1 MKKLLN
7 FVIYSFIYLF
17 ILIFSPVIVAIV
29 LTIFLFRN
37 QVSIYFLRLIVYL
50 GIFLIFRV
58 GNKIEIIGRKNIPK
72 GPGILFLSNH
82 QTLIDSFL
90 IALGTLTPWDAF
102 FHQEKLAYNLPEIKN
117 FYYNGFLKTFFRA
130 LKTVPI
136 SRTGTSRR
144 KIEWQVSLFGR
155 LLRHDNL
162 VIFFEGTRTRTGS
175 INDCRIGPAL
185 TIIKEKPRYVVPI
198 LLEGIQPIMPISH
211 GSKINLRI
219 NLGHKGR
226 MIIGEPLNLDKFY
239 EESYSWESA
248 TRQSAELRQLIKE
261 SVENLKNYDDKKS

>member
-7 FVIYSFIYLF
+7 FVIYSLIYLF
-17 ILIFSPVIVAIV
+17 ILIFSPIIVAIV

-37 QVSIYFLRLIVYL
+37 KIAIYFLRLIMYL
-50 GIFLIFRV
+50 IIFLVFKV

-90 IALGTLTPWDAF
+90 IALGTLTPWDVF
-102 FHQEKLAYNLPEIKN
+102 FHQEKLAYNLPEINN
-117 FYYNGFLKTFFRA
+117 FYYNGFLKIFFRA

-155 LLRHDNL
+155 LLHRDNL
-162 VIFFEGTRTRTGS
+162 VIFFEGTRTRTGL
-175 INDCRIGPAL
+175 IGECRIGPAL

-198 LLEGIQPIMPISH
+198 LIEGIQPIMPISH
-211 GSKINLRI
+211 GEKINLRI
-219 NLGHKGR
+219 NFGHKGR
-226 MIIGEPLNLDKFY
+226 MIIGEPLDLDKFY
-239 EESYSWESA
+239 QTSYSFESA
-248 TRQSAELRQLIKE
+248 TQQSVALRQLIKE
-261 SVENLKNYDDKKS
+261 SVENLKNYDQKKS

>member
-7 FVIYSFIYLF
+7 FVIYSFTYLF

-37 QVSIYFLRLIVYL
+37 KVSIYFLRLIMYL
-50 GIFLIFRV
+50 IIFLIFRV

-72 GPGILFLSNH
+72 GKGILFLSNH

-90 IALGTLTPWDAF
+90 IALGTVTPWDAF

-130 LKTVPI
+130 LKTVPV

-144 KIEWQVSLFGR
+144 KIEWQVSLFA
-155 LLRHDNL
+155 
-162 VIFFEGTRTRTGS
+162 IW
-175 INDCRIGPAL
+175 
-185 TIIKEKPRYVVPI
+185 PI
-198 LLEGIQPIMPISH
+198 
-211 GSKINLRI
+211 
-219 NLGHKGR
+219 
-226 MIIGEPLNLDKFY
+226 
-239 EESYSWESA
+239 A
-248 TRQSAELRQLIKE
+248 A
-261 SVENLKNYDDKKS
+261 